1 MIYEY
6 WYAGIS
12 GLNCM
17 KKKKLRE
24 ILKTAEMIYYIE
36 EIKLTELG
44 ILTDR
49 EIQALIK
56 AKKQQDIKD
65 EQVDDD
71 HTQVVR
77 RHIDDAG
84 GKDAVER
91 QLGHGQRG
99 VDLVFQF
106 VYMP

>member
-24 ILKTAEMIYYIE
+24 ILKTAKMIYYIE

-56 AKKQQDIKD
+56 AKKQQDIK
-65 EQVDDD
+65 EKWEMLEEKNCLLY
-71 HTQVVR
+71 TSPSPR
-77 RHIDDAG
+77 DATLS
-84 GKDAVER
+84 R
-91 QLGHGQRG
+91 
-99 VDLVFQF
+99 
-106 VYMP
+106 MPSSA

>member
-36 EIKLTELG
+36 EI
-44 ILTDR
+44 
-49 EIQALIK
+49 
-56 AKKQQDIKD
+56 
-65 EQVDDD
+65 
-71 HTQVVR
+71 H
-77 RHIDDAG
+77 HIC
-84 GKDAVER
+84 
-91 QLGHGQRG
+91 
-99 VDLVFQF
+99 FIIS
-106 VYMP
+106 

>member
-49 EIQALIK
+49 RNPGTYK
-56 AKKQQDIKD
+56 SKKTAGYK
-65 EQVDDD
+65 
-71 HTQVVR
+71 R
-77 RHIDDAG
+77 KMGDAG
-84 GKDAVER
+84 REKYPFYS
-91 QLGHGQRG
+91 
-99 VDLVFQF
+99 VFF
-106 VYMP
+106 GRISSAP

>member
-56 AKKQQDIKD
+56 AKKQQDIKKNGRCWKKKISVLFRIFRKNI
-65 EQVDDD
+65 QCALRIF
-71 HTQVVR
+71 R
-77 RHIDDAG
+77 RLHM
-84 GKDAVER
+84 
-91 QLGHGQRG
+91 HS
-99 VDLVFQF
+99 
-106 VYMP
+106 M